1 MYANQLHSLYT
12 ERRSL
17 PFLMARGLVGSTA
30 MLLFYVG
37 LQNTPLADA
46 QTVFFLYPAGAGMRR
61 AYQHCDWPRPSGA
74 PAIATR
80 SPICLSQGLWLIDLA
95 RLAPAPPPQRRR
107 CWRSCC

>member
-61 AYQHCDWPRPSGA
+61 AYQHCDWPRPQAERLRLPLAA
-74 PAIATR
+74 PSAFLKAY
-80 SPICLSQGLWLIDLA
+80 G
-95 RLAPAPPPQRRR
+95 
-107 CWRSCC
+107 

>member
-1 MYANQLHSLYT
+1 MIVTLGLMYANQLHSLYT

-46 QTVFFLYPAGAGMRR
+46 QTVFFLYPAATALLAFLLLG
-61 AYQHCDWPRPSGA
+61 SGWA
-74 PAIATR
+74 
-80 SPICLSQGLWLIDLA
+80 
-95 RLAPAPPPQRRR
+95 
-107 CWRSCC
+107 CCR